1 MPQGAQPAYAGLMK
15 DVMGWT
21 YVALVAGMG
30 PGLIVFAIARSLSKK
45 SVEEKYDGT
54 GGGFGGAFDAI
65 WMPSAY
71 EAGMERDRQTKRTA
85 PAPSPGDP
93 PSRIDGG
100 RITLDI

>member
-1 MPQGAQPAYAGLMK
+1 MK
-15 DVMGWT
+15 DVVGWF
-21 YVALVAGMG
+21 YVAVVAGMG
-30 PGLIVFAIARSLSKK
+30 PGLIVFAIVRSLSKK

-54 GGGFGGAFDAI
+54 GGGFGGSFDAI

-93 PSRIDGG
+93 PSKIDGD
-100 RITLDI
+100 RITIEL